1 MANKLTDIPEGK
13 FTRVP
18 EGESGLKKSDEPKP
32 DHSTIEPVPIDNQWL
47 TLSWYVVLV
56 KINPHPPNQKHED
69 VRALEAMHALS
80 IPAWYATTI
89 RRRRCDGKGGDQHPV
104 CRLAFP
110 GYLFVGKVP
119 DFRQILDV
127 RHIRGILGYQTDQGH
142 FPLRLS
148 TAEIGALFAGEDV
161 RNRNAEIK
169 RMKTWKEKPPQ
180 IGESISV
187 EDGFFGKFDTKIEGL
202 IRANEVQALR
212 KILGGERL
220 VDIPL
225 DKISRK

>member
-1 MANKLTDIPEGK
+1 MDKITK
-13 FTRVP
+13 VP
-18 EGESGLKKSDEPKP
+18 FGESGLRKSDEPKP
-32 DHSTIEPVPIDNQWL
+32 DLSIIEPVPIDNQWL
-47 TLSWYVVLV
+47 KLSWYVVLI
-56 KINPHPPNQKHED
+56 KTINHPPPQKHED
-69 VRALEAMHALS
+69 VRALEAMQALS
-80 IPAWYATTI
+80 IPSWYATTT
-89 RRRRCDGKGGDQHPV
+89 RRRRCDGKGGSQQPI

-110 GYLFVGKVP
+110 GYLFVGQVP
-119 DFRQILDV
+119 DFRRILDV
-127 RHIRGILGYQTDQGH
+127 RHVKGMLGYQTDQGQ

-148 TAEIGALFAGEDV
+148 TVEIGALFAGEDV

-169 RMKTWKEKPPQ
+169 RMKTWNEKPPQ

-212 KILGGERL
+212 KILGVERL